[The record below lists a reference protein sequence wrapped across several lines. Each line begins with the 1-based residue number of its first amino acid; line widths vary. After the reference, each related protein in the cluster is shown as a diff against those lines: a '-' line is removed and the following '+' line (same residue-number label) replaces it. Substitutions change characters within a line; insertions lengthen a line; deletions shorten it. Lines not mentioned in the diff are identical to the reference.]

1 MAEPSHP
8 FQAHQGNES
17 GQPPPGYGNA
27 PPPSGAPPGG
37 GYPGYGTPNGAPP
50 PNVGYSNGAPQ
61 PTTGY
66 SYGPPSANMGY
77 PMSAPGNQYGI
88 PAYAYGAPNPAV
100 YAVGAPGYQG
110 GGALGYPGSGAPVY
124 PNGMAPGYP
133 SGGAPGYP
141 NGMAPGYAGG
151 GPPGY
156 LNDLVSV
163 YPNSSAPGYGGA
175 PGYAVGGA
183 PGIAVYPDK
192 PQGYPVGAPP
202 PGYAYGAPSVVYPV
216 GAYYP
221 PGGGANGQ
229 PQAPPSQSPLVDP
242 RNQIQTGRWT
252 SGLCSC
258 CDNCV
263 PNLLMA
269 WCCPCIS
276 LAQVYARLGLY
287 RYLPA
292 LVSLFVLYA
301 VGVIGNFI
309 PSDSTETA
317 TYTYDPQ
324 TGSVVVTGAPST
336 STMLLPITMAVGQSL
351 FRLVVWQARSKVRER
366 FQIPGSC
373 IGDGCASCICS
384 CCAIAQLAT
393 HVKSYTPGSCSFGG
407 PDVLPAF
414 TN

>member
-1 MAEPSHP
+1 MAAVHP
-8 FQAHQGNES
+8 FQAEDG
-17 GQPPPGYGNA
+17 GDVQPPPLGYSQPTGGYTGGYG
-27 PPPSGAPPGG
+27 
-37 GYPGYGTPNGAPP
+37 YGGAPP
-50 PNVGYSNGAPQ
+50 PNGGYNSGAL
-61 PTTGY
+61 
-66 SYGPPSANMGY
+66 A
-77 PMSAPGNQYGI
+77 
-88 PAYAYGAPNPAV
+88 
-100 YAVGAPGYQG
+100 QG
-110 GGALGYPGSGAPVY
+110 GGSGVLPYGY
-124 PNGMAPGYP
+124 
-133 SGGAPGYP
+133 
-141 NGMAPGYAGG
+141 
-151 GPPGY
+151 
-156 LNDLVSV
+156 
-163 YPNSSAPGYGGA
+163 SAPQQA
-175 PGYAVGGA
+175 GYAVGGA
-183 PGIAVYPDK
+183 HVYP
-192 PQGYPVGAPP
+192 V
-202 PGYAYGAPSVVYPV
+202 PGNAVYPV
-216 GAYYP
+216 GAAPPGYANYPP
-221 PGGGANGQ
+221 PGGAGNGGGQQ
-229 PQAPPSQSPLVDP
+229 PPPQQHQEKSVDP

-414 TN
+414 P